1 MALTNR
7 VTNIIAFLLLIFM
20 FVLAVFSMKDDS
32 VTMDELAHLPAGY
45 SYLTQ
50 KDMRLNP
57 EHPPLMKDLAAI
69 PLLFIKNINFPSEIG
84 AWKEDVN
91 GQWAF
96 GFNFLYQS
104 GNPVDKM
111 IFWGRI
117 PMILILILLGF
128 YIFKWTKELFGQ
140 KTAILALFLFS
151 FSPTFLA
158 HGRLVTTDVGAAAGV
173 FIATYYFIKA
183 FQQPIKK
190 NIILAGIAFGLAEL
204 CKFSVILLVPLFAIL
219 ALAWWLVKLGTWRK
233 ALKIFIL
240 VMLIGYILIWPI
252 YQYHVWN
259 YPAERQVRDAGV
271 ALSDYPDLIKKPIL
285 FATDKP
291 ILRPYAQ
298 YLTGLLMVFHRAAFG
313 NTTYFLGEVSNL
325 GWKNYFPV
333 VYSVKEPLAFHILIL
348 IALLYAA
355 FLIKKPPHQKLRFGA
370 GLVQHRALLWCWA
383 FWQNT
388 FQRMKSWIK
397 NHFPEFSMLCFIGLY
412 WTVSLVSSLN
422 IGVRHLL
429 PVFPFTILLVS
440 GMIGNLIKSPFL
452 KLKLTIL
459 GILILWQAV
468 SVISIYP
475 HFLAYFNE
483 LAGGPSQ
490 GYIYTVDSNLDWG
503 QDLKRLAQWADKN
516 LPAGRQVY
524 VDYFGGG
531 NSQYYLKEKYA
542 PWEGQRNPEE
552 FPKGNYLAVSATL
565 LQGGRGE
572 PAPGF
577 NQPTGYYRW
586 LNKYTPITKIGYS
599 IFVYRIEETN
609 VSSLDSVEVSSI
621 D

>member
-1 MALTNR
+1 MQLSNR
-7 VTNIIAFLLLIFM
+7 LTNIIAFFLLT
-20 FVLAVFSMKDDS
+20 FVFVIAVFSMKDDS

-91 GQWAF
+91 GQWDF
-96 GFNFLYQS
+96 GFNFLYQN

-140 KTAILALFLFS
+140 RAALLALFLFS

-173 FIATYYFIKA
+173 FIATYYFIKTL
-183 FQQPIKK
+183 QKSTKK
-190 NIILAGIAFGLAEL
+190 NIISAGIAFCLAEL
-204 CKFSVILLVPLFAIL
+204 CKFSVILLLPFFGLL
-219 ALAWWLVKLGTWRK
+219 ALIWWLVKLGNFKQT
-233 ALKIFIL
+233 LKIL
-240 VMLIGYILIWPI
+240 VLVFVIGFLLIWPI
-252 YQYHVWN
+252 YQYHVLN
-259 YPAERQVRDAGV
+259 YPPERQVRDAGV

-285 FATDKP
+285 FAADKP

-298 YLTGLLMVFHRAAFG
+298 YLTGLFMVFHRAAFG

-333 VYSVKEPLAFHILIL
+333 VYSIKEPLTLHILTL

-355 FLIKKPPHQKLRFGA
+355 WLIKKP
-370 GLVQHRALLWCWA
+370 

-388 FQRMKSWIK
+388 FQRTGSWIK

-483 LAGGPSQ
+483 LAGGPSH

-503 QDLKRLAQWADKN
+503 QDLKRLKN
-516 LPAGRQVY
+516 WVDEKGIEKIY

-531 NSQYYLKEKYA
+531 DPQYYLKEKYA
-542 PWEGQRNPEE
+542 PWWGQRNPEE
-552 FPKGNYLAVSATL
+552 FPKGNYLAVSATF
-565 LQGGRGE
+565 LQGGKGE
-572 PAPGF
+572 LAPGF

-599 IFVYRIEETN
+599 IFIYRIEETN
-609 VSSLDSVEVSSI
+609 VSFLDSAEASSI
-621 D
+621 DYPSRSEGWKRGFILFD

>member
-1 MALTNR
+1 MSNRLTY
-7 VTNIIAFLLLIFM
+7 IIAGILLTVMFLFC
-20 FVLAVFSMKDDS
+20 VFSMKDDS
-32 VTMDELAHLPAGY
+32 VTMDEVAHLPAGY

-69 PLLFIKNINFPSEIG
+69 PLLFIKNINFLKDIKS
-84 AWKEDVN
+84 WQEDVN
-91 GQWAF
+91 GQWDF

-104 GNPVDKM
+104 SNPVDKM

-140 KTAILALFLFS
+140 KTAFLALFLFS

-158 HGRLVTTDVGAAAGV
+158 HGRLVTTDVGAATGV
-173 FIATYYFIKA
+173 FIATYYFIKTL
-183 FQQPIKK
+183 QKPTKK
-190 NIILAGIAFGLAEL
+190 NIISAGIAFCLAEL
-204 CKFSVILLVPLFAIL
+204 CKFSVILLVPFFAIL

-233 ALKIFIL
+233 TLKIFIL
-240 VMLIGYILIWPI
+240 VMLIGFILIWPI

-259 YPAERQVRDAGV
+259 YPPERQVRDAGV

-285 FATDKP
+285 FAADKP

-333 VYSVKEPLAFHILIL
+333 VYSIKEPLTFHILTL
-348 IALLYAA
+348 IALLYTAWSMNIRSSSP
-355 FLIKKPPHQKLRFGA
+355 FTTLGRLIKKP
-370 GLVQHRALLWCWA
+370 

-388 FQRMKSWIK
+388 FQRTGSWIK

-440 GMIGNLIKSPFL
+440 GMIGNLITPHHFSKGKIQSNQSHKKWWGV

-542 PWEGQRNPEE
+542 PWGGQRNPEE
-552 FPKGNYLAVSATL
+552 FPKGNYLAVSATF
-565 LQGGRGE
+565 LQQGRGKVV
-572 PAPGF
+572 AGL
-577 NQPTGYYRW
+577 NQPEGEYQW
-586 LNKYTPITKIGYS
+586 LDNFTPVAKIGYS
-599 IFVYRIEETN
+599 IFIYK
-609 VSSLDSVEVSSI
+609 I